1 LSGPGQQLA
10 RIVVAGSLPFTRDQ
24 FFDVFALYNRSLWPF
39 ALALWAYALVAAM
52 ALSRRR
58 GCGRGPVAMLAIQW
72 IWAGVA
78 YHAVFFSIIN
88 PAARLFAALFLI
100 EAGLLVWFG
109 VVRDQL
115 RFSPNGSRRHVIG
128 WILVTYALLYPL
140 LTQVEDR
147 AFPESA
153 TFGLPCPTTI
163 LTIGW
168 LFLADP
174 ASPTVLALIPIGW
187 ALLGGSAAGL
197 LGVRADLMLWVAGI
211 ALTASLLVPE
221 RHRIRA

>member
-1 LSGPGQQLA
+1 
-10 RIVVAGSLPFTRDQ
+10 
-24 FFDVFALYNRSLWPF
+24 
-39 ALALWAYALVAAM
+39 
-52 ALSRRR
+52 
-58 GCGRGPVAMLAIQW
+58 
-72 IWAGVA
+72 
-78 YHAVFFSIIN
+78 
-88 PAARLFAALFLI
+88 
-100 EAGLLVWFG
+100 
-109 VVRDQL
+109 
-115 RFSPNGSRRHVIG
+115 
-128 WILVTYALLYPL
+128 L